1 MDDYDYWDESLKAA
15 IHIGLS
21 IYEYNEMTPYELRL
35 HANAFGEKQQREDE
49 EKITMVWMGEFFHR
63 MEKLPSLNEVLGKKE
78 EQTKKAMS
86 PEEMLQKVMQ
96 LNSAMNGAVTKA
108 GE

>member
-1 MDDYDYWDESLKAA
+1 
-15 IHIGLS
+15 
-21 IYEYNEMTPYELRL
+21 MTPYELNL
-35 HANAFGEKQQREDE
+35 HVDAFGEKQQREDE
-49 EKITMVWMGEFFHR
+49 EKITMIWMGEYFHR
-63 MEKLPSLNEVLGKKE
+63 IDKFPSLNEVLGKKE